1 VRTSKYSENPKQKRG
16 SKFQNWSPILFV
28 AYIHVNIT
36 VAQNFNDKGDF
47 LDTFFFHFNPK
58 GKGVDSLNQELLKT
72 DFFYLFLLSDQKDN
86 SSPLI

>member
-1 VRTSKYSENPKQKRG
+1 MRG

-28 AYIHVNIT
+28 VYIHVNIT

-58 GKGVDSLNQELLKT
+58 GKGVDSLNYEFLKT
-72 DFFYLFLLSDQKDN
+72 DFFYLFFLPCTLSLASQ
-86 SSPLI
+86 IIRGFAFR